1 MIRSMTGFG
10 RAVETLHG
18 REITAEIK
26 SVNHRYFELSVRLPR
41 SLSFLEEKAK
51 AKLQSE
57 IDRGKV
63 EVYLGVVSR
72 TAQDSVIEPN
82 IELARGYYKAVSKMA
97 VELELKNDLTLSSL
111 ARYPDIFNVYTE
123 TPDEESLWADIE
135 SVLSKALEGYQAMR
149 AAEGQKLGDDIGA
162 RLELIERL
170 VGQIETQSAPRL
182 ESYRQKLFDRMQ
194 KALDGKDIDQNRI
207 LLEAAVYADKSAVE
221 EETVRLRSHIAQCR
235 DILNQNEPVG
245 RKLDF
250 LIQEFNREA
259 NTIGSKA
266 NDLDITALVVDL
278 KAEIEKIREQV
289 QNIE

>member
-235 DILNQNEPVG
+235 DILMQNEPVG